1 MKEGP
6 EMKMYFLRNM
16 GMSFHASHRY
26 VIVYQSENGLLGTLS
41 SLGIDG
47 GTLGETRGFLP
58 ARNLSNDDLK

>member
-26 VIVYQSENGLLGTLS
+26 VIVYQRVDLGMLGNSENRLLGTLS
-41 SLGIDG
+41 SLDKFSPQL
-47 GTLGETRGFLP
+47 T
-58 ARNLSNDDLK
+58 A